1 MIRFWSYVSRRRLTD
16 GLAGAVVGAAVTAAA
31 LLLLPEAAPP
41 PAAPPSPQ
49 TASLPG
55 LRATALD
62 VVDGDTFEARVQ
74 AFPGQEIVARVR
86 IDGVDTPER
95 RGRCAVEIAS
105 AEAAREALAD
115 LLRDRPL
122 TLTGVRGDKYFGRVV
137 ARVTASGVGDVAE
150 TLIKAGHGRAYAGG
164 RRTGWC

>member
-1 MIRFWSYVSRRRLTD
+1 MIRSWSFISRRRFAD
-16 GLAGAVVGAAVTAAA
+16 VFAGAAFGAVVTAAG
-31 LLLLPEAAPP
+31 LPIAQEIAPP
-41 PAAPPSPQ
+41 LVPPSQ
-49 TASLPG
+49 TAALPG

-62 VVDGDTFEARVQ
+62 VVDGDTFEARVH

-86 IDGVDTPER
+86 IEGVDTPEQ

-105 AEAAREALAD
+105 AKAARAALAN
-115 LLRDRPL
+115 LLRNRPL

-150 TLIKAGHGRAYAGG
+150 ALIRAGHGRPYAGG
-164 RRTGWC
+164 RRAGWC